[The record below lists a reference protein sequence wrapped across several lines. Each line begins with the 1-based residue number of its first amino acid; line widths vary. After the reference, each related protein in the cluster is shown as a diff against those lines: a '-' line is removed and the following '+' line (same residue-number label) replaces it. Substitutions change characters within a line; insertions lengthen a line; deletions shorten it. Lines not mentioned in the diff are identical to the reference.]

1 MDEKSIQVS
10 RIHRVEGDTKL
21 KAFVDILVS
30 GVVIKGLRIVSG
42 KKGLFLSMP
51 QQQGKDGKWYN
62 AVYPVSKEVR
72 NELAEIVLSA
82 YNE

>member
-1 MDEKSIQVS
+1 MEDNAIQVS
-10 RIHRVEGDTKL
+10 RIYRLDNDSKV

-30 GVVIKGLRIVSG
+30 GLVVKGLRIVNG
-42 KKGLFLSMP
+42 KKGLFLAMP
-51 QQQGKDGKWYN
+51 QQQGKDGHWYN

-72 NELAEIVLSA
+72 SSLNQMVLAA